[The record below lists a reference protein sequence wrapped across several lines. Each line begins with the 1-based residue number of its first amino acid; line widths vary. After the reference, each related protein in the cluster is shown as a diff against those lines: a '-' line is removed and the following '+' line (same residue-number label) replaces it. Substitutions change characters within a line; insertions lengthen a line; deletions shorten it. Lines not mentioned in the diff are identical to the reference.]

1 MTDQPLVKDTADLV
15 RSIVRYPSQCD
26 IKHELDGNRLDI
38 FVIPHRADYKI
49 VNGRQGRVI
58 QALKELVRIAGANQ
72 GLTAQI
78 HLEEGRTGDREP
90 ATDFVQDPTFRT
102 EVALN
107 ELRKWLNLVFN
118 HTVPFNASRDN
129 DLLTFKVHANGDN
142 DSCALVAALSNV
154 FYAYG
159 WRKGCIIKVEA
170 RKQ

>member
-1 MTDQPLVKDTADLV
+1 MTAQPLVKDTADLV
-15 RSIVRYPSQCD
+15 RSIVRYPAYCD
-26 IKHELDGNRLDI
+26 VKHELENNHLDI

-58 QALKELVRIAGANQ
+58 QALKELVRVAGANQ
-72 GLTAQI
+72 GLSSEI

-90 ATDFVQDPTFRT
+90 AADFVQDPAFRT
-102 EVALN
+102 EVAVF
-107 ELRKWLNLVFN
+107 ELKKWLNLLFC
-118 HTVPFNASRDN
+118 HTVQFTAHRDN
-129 DLLTFKVHANGDN
+129 DLLVFHVGVNGDN
-142 DSCALVAALSNV
+142 DSRALVAALSNV